1 MKSTTILAKK
11 YGVTSQ
17 TIREWIKSGRLKG
30 KVTRTK
36 GGHFRFIEEVE
47 ERRFIYARVSSA
59 KQKKS
64 IEKQLEIL
72 SNKYPKY
79 EQLFDIASAFN
90 FQRKG
95 LKTILE
101 SAMSG
106 TSTTVV
112 VTTQD
117 RLARSGFGFIKWI
130 IELHGG
136 KIITLEENSET
147 EEKFDTKELISF
159 ITSFCNSYYGKR
171 SAIRRNFSKNLEE
184 N

>member
-36 GGHFRFIEEVE
+36 GGHFRFIEEIE
-47 ERRFIYARVSSA
+47 ERKFIYARVSSA

-64 IEKQLEIL
+64 IDKQLELL
-72 SNKYPKY
+72 SKKYPKY

-106 TSTTVV
+106 TSTKVV

-117 RLARSGFGFIKWI
+117 RIARSGFGLIKWI

-136 KIITLEENSET
+136 EIITLEEDSQTKEQ
-147 EEKFDTKELISF
+147 FDTKELIGF

-171 SAIRRNFSKNLEE
+171 SAVRRKFDKNFKES
-184 N
+184 